1 MDHVLRAIPL
11 LQKSRVPFPAPII
24 GGTQSPVTPT
34 SGNPISQSS
43 AGIVLTHLYISTTY
57 ITCMYII

>member
-11 LQKSRVPFPAPII
+11 LQKSRVPLPASII
-24 GGTQSPVTPT
+24 GGTQSPVNSNFRKP
-34 SGNPISQSS
+34 NIS
-43 AGIVLTHLYISTTY
+43 VLCGHCTHLYISPTY